1 METEIKIMIIY
12 VDIDE
17 TICITNSDRDYT
29 VSKPIQN
36 NIDIV
41 NALYAKGHRVVYWTS
56 RGTGTGAD
64 WFHLTIN
71 QLTEW
76 GCKYHELRMGKPL
89 YDLFID
95 DKNINVKDIDK
106 LESYLND

>member
-1 METEIKIMIIY
+1 MKVY

-17 TICITNSDRDYT
+17 TICYYEGERHY
-29 VSKPIQN
+29 P
-36 NIDIV
+36 
-41 NALYAKGHRVVYWTS
+41 NALPNSERINDINELYDAGHDITYWTA
-56 RGTGTGAD
+56 RGYVTGID
-64 WFHLTIN
+64 WYAVTES
-71 QLTEW
+71 QLREW

-95 DKNINVKDIDK
+95 DKNINSKDIDK